1 MLRFFTPQQ
10 YFHLL
15 LEIFNFNYAVKNIII
30 ELVYKVFEKIFYFGC
45 RLKLENFKYKLTR
58 RFIMAGILSG
68 SSTSIWEPFSILV
81 GFVSLISAIFFF
93 LYKYKIIDIGG
104 IMITDEFFLI
114 YFPTLILISGIMHL
128 LSTIGVFGMGGN

>member
-1 MLRFFTPQQ
+1 
-10 YFHLL
+10 
-15 LEIFNFNYAVKNIII
+15 
-30 ELVYKVFEKIFYFGC
+30 
-45 RLKLENFKYKLTR
+45 
-58 RFIMAGILSG
+58 MAGILSG

-104 IMITDEFFLI
+104 IIITDEFFLI

-128 LSTIGVFGMGGN
+128 LSTIGVFGMGGK

>member
-1 MLRFFTPQQ
+1 
-10 YFHLL
+10 
-15 LEIFNFNYAVKNIII
+15 
-30 ELVYKVFEKIFYFGC
+30 
-45 RLKLENFKYKLTR
+45 
-58 RFIMAGILSG
+58 MAGILSG

-104 IMITDEFFLI
+104 IIITDEFFLI

>member
-1 MLRFFTPQQ
+1 
-10 YFHLL
+10 
-15 LEIFNFNYAVKNIII
+15 
-30 ELVYKVFEKIFYFGC
+30 
-45 RLKLENFKYKLTR
+45 
-58 RFIMAGILSG
+58 MAGILSG